1 MDIPSKHVF
10 ETLHSRGVEELHHAN
25 SVATACQFIRAK
37 SLLSRGSVERLGLR
51 QTAQS
56 SDDLDRRYSIW
67 FDVFLDS
74 VDIHERASRANVYG
88 PVLFVFDLAILHKN
102 QTGRIWVTKQNPTKW
117 AGKSQ
122 EDRWFQGREDLEENF
137 VKGQFDQ
144 MVVLRHSGGA
154 LPFGKHL
161 RKIVLDDPKR
171 ETADDVDFY
180 SMAVGA
186 LRLAM
191 QDASIDV
198 PIERR
203 KCSQSC
209 ACEENW
215 GASEKRLFTM
225 FDPMEK

>member
-1 MDIPSKHVF
+1 MDIPSAHVY
-10 ETLHSRGVEELHHAN
+10 ETLHTRGVKELHHAN
-25 SVATACQFIRAK
+25 SVATACQFIRAR
-37 SLLSRGSVERLGLR
+37 SLLSRGNVERLDLR

-56 SDDLDRRYSIW
+56 SDDLDRRYSVW

-88 PVLFVFDLAILHKN
+88 PVLFVFDLSILNKN

-117 AGKSQ
+117 AGKPQ
-122 EDRWFQGREDLEENF
+122 KDRWFQDREDLEENF

-161 RKIVLDDPKR
+161 RRIVLDDPKR
-171 ETADDVDFY
+171 ATTDHVDFY

-191 QDASIDV
+191 QDANIDV

-203 KCSQSC
+203 KCIRTC
-209 ACEENW
+209 TCVENW
-215 GASEKRLFTM
+215 GASDKQLLSM
-225 FDPMEK
+225 FDPMEI